1 MRHSGQTALRP
12 FPRHGSNAIATG
24 NRPQS
29 SPFSSLQQILL
40 SGGQNRDG
48 QQMAGNGV
56 VSAPSDALPVE
67 SLEAPGEP
75 SEPLD
80 PFTGKGQLLEA
91 TDAEAFKAIDEMVR
105 SQEHLAKNRL
115 QIDKHY
121 TATKLGYWGSSLIK
135 VENQDQYKQSY
146 LPGTIG
152 QLRSGAVPNKQAD
165 LCNKLTETLLVDPP
179 KLEPEAEDDNEVAQ
193 RGAELAREYLQQ
205 DATEAGTDDLTLFAA
220 QVEGATTRASTFNHY
235 WVDPTGGG
243 SMPKQVKAHPQA
255 TDPANPLDAID
266 PMTGQSL
273 PTTDYVLRYVT
284 ADGQF
289 TPNPSEAER
298 VWLPRIRVDKLGREH
313 VRLFPETADV
323 HHAQQAVVL
332 HYCTVAEARR
342 RWPETLGELADAEW
356 VPICGWSPPRAQVL
370 LPSSLRAT
378 WKAGMQNAAQGIRA
392 QSYDQQLVFFYA
404 YYGLAEPGYPEGAA
418 LVVNGANGGMVFAK
432 DTLSATVEIPSTV
445 SQDETVT
452 DTKDLDLPLVQL
464 RLLAD
469 VDGKDP
475 TGTPFMARI
484 AGAGEAGATMA
495 TAMLEAIDNVL
506 HPVRYSMATSPLDAD
521 DVEAARATGDYAQVL
536 TRDDVPVLEES
547 RDLPN
552 AYFNMNGWLYDQMDS
567 AAGLRPPDR
576 ASEAKVKSGVALRI
590 EVSEATKTLTRM
602 NYALHTAWARH
613 GRIKLQMAM
622 KHFSVPQ
629 LLRYVGVDGASK
641 QEWFSGNDFARVGS
655 VRIQTG
661 TGTMLPW
668 SEKVNLA
675 LQLQG
680 AGMMDADEASEIAR
694 PAFSKQLGATE
705 NPHVQRI
712 ERQVSSW
719 LEGPPE
725 GWEEQQ
731 MAFTQLVQQHA
742 ALSQEALQM
751 DPMAQIPP
759 APEAPWTPFKVE
771 PMDAEPP
778 IAAIRKRR
786 LAKLMAKVEFS
797 AQPEPWQQVVRD
809 AYAQAVKA
817 LTPPPQAAPAGA
829 PPPGQP
835 VNAQSI
841 DAGAEA
847 PAGAV

>member
-1 MRHSGQTALRP
+1 LER
-12 FPRHGSNAIATG
+12 
-24 NRPQS
+24 
-29 SPFSSLQQILL
+29 ILL

-48 QQMAGNGV
+48 QEVAGRGV
-56 VSAPSDALPVE
+56 VSSPADAPNVQSGESDPV
-67 SLEAPGEP
+67 
-75 SEPLD
+75 D

-91 TDAEAFKAIDEMVR
+91 PDAEVFRTIDDMVKQ
-105 SQEHLAKNRL
+105 QEHLAKNRL
-115 QIDKHY
+115 QLDKHY

-152 QLRSGAVPNKQAD
+152 QLRMGAVPNKQAD
-165 LCNKLTETLLVDPP
+165 LCNKLVETLLVDPP
-179 KLEPEAEDDNEVAQ
+179 KLEPEAETDDDAAQ
-193 RGAELAREYLQQ
+193 RGADMAREFLTQS
-205 DATEAGTDDLTLFAA
+205 AGETGTDDLTLFAA
-220 QVEGATTRASTFNHY
+220 QAEAATTRASAFNHY
-235 WVDPTGGG
+235 WVDPSGGG
-243 SMPKQVKAHPQA
+243 SIPKQIKAHPQA
-255 TDPANPLDAID
+255 TDPENPLDAID
-266 PMTGQSL
+266 ELTGQPI

-313 VRLFPETADV
+313 VRLYPETADI
-323 HHAQQAVVL
+323 HAAQQAIVL
-332 HYCTVAEARR
+332 HYCTVAEAKR
-342 RWPETLGELADAEW
+342 RWADTLGELSDAEW
-356 VPICGWSPPRAQVL
+356 VPICGWTPPRASVL
-370 LPSSLRAT
+370 LPQSLRAK
-378 WKAGMQNAAQGIRA
+378 WKDGMANAANGIRQA
-392 QSYDQQLVFFYA
+392 SYDQQILFFYA
-404 YYGLAEPGYPEGAA
+404 YYGLSDPSYPEGAA
-418 LVVNGANGGMVFAK
+418 IVVNGANGGMVFAK
-432 DTLSATVEIPSTV
+432 DTLTATVEIPSEVT
-445 SQDETVT
+445 QDEVVT
-452 DTKDLDLPLVQL
+452 DRKDLDLPLVQL

-469 VDGKDP
+469 VDGRDP
-475 TGTPFMARI
+475 MGTAFMARL
-484 AGAGEAGATMA
+484 AGAGEAGATLA

-536 TRDDVPVLEES
+536 TRDDVPVLEEP
-547 RDLPN
+547 RDLPG
-552 AYFNMNGWLYDQMDS
+552 AFWNMIGWQYDQMDS

-590 EVSEATKTLTRM
+590 EVAEATKTLTRM
-602 NYALHTAWARH
+602 NHALHTAWARH

-622 KHFSVPQ
+622 KYFSVPQ
-629 LLRYVGVDGASK
+629 LLRIVGVDGASK
-641 QEWFSGNDFARVGS
+641 QEWFSGNDFARVNT
-655 VRIQTG
+655 VNIMTG

-680 AGMMDADEASEIAR
+680 VGMMDPDEAADIAR

-705 NPHVQRI
+705 NVHVQRI

-725 GWEEQQ
+725 GWAEAQAAFTEQVAMHAQ
-731 MAFTQLVQQHA
+731 MAQQT
-742 ALSQEALQM
+742 LQM

-759 APEAPWTPFKVE
+759 APEAPWTPFAVE

-786 LAKLMAKVEFS
+786 LAKLMAKVEFT

-809 AYAQAVKA
+809 AYQQAVQS
-817 LTPPPQAAPAGA
+817 LQPPAAPPGA
-829 PPPGQP
+829 PAQGQP
-835 VNAQSI
+835 VADAQSI
-841 DAGAEA
+841 EAGAEA